1 MTLRTFRGGLSL
13 LGGARAVG
21 TEPGEDWE
29 EDGARRAWGAGAPQG
44 GEEQPSRGADH
55 APPLKPLPFL
65 QDRLRNTQPPWRLLR
80 LQPSVPSDRQFT
92 PEAPQTVLWRNPLA
106 SPHWPPAGGPTPR
119 GGGRE
124 DSRNQPGRGPAPG
137 AAPGPLPGLLRL
149 LLPSAPG
156 TDPSL
161 GPHTRELGIPAPSA
175 PDARAPTRL
184 SARPPRPPRCWAG
197 TPSSRLPMEEGLGA
211 RGEDA
216 RRPLRRIQD
225 PSAGT
230 DTHAERRTE
239 RQTNRTPAASSSH
252 SGRPSSHFLIGDPLP
267 AAGRDTQTCASPPR
281 SRLLVTPPL
290 SDPFPSRAPAH
301 PVCPAQNCSSRPCA
315 SSAETPLFWASGE
328 TEQAPAEG
336 LALTSA
342 IWAPR
347 SDPTLTPHQAAVR
360 RVTSRCPSRG
370 SRGRHVF
377 PAGLKGGAPLTGPR
391 PHPRR
396 RGSLLHPRG
405 HPRPCALLFTLSGD
419 HGPAPGPWGSFQA
432 LSPLTRRFRG
442 RRWTGLPGAGLGVW
456 EGTEK

>member
-1 MTLRTFRGGLSL
+1 ME
-13 LGGARAVG
+13 A
-21 TEPGEDWE
+21 
-29 EDGARRAWGAGAPQG
+29 
-44 GEEQPSRGADH
+44 
-55 APPLKPLPFL
+55 
-65 QDRLRNTQPPWRLLR
+65 TQASA
-80 LQPSVPSDRQFT
+80 SVPSDRQFT
-92 PEAPQTVLWRNPLA
+92 PEAPQTVLWRNPLT

-239 RQTNRTPAASSSH
+239 RRTNRTPAASSSH

-267 AAGRDTQTCASPPR
+267 AARQRHPNVRPSTAQPASSDPAPRRPLPLQGARPPR
-281 SRLLVTPPL
+281 L
-290 SDPFPSRAPAH
+290 
-301 PVCPAQNCSSRPCA
+301 PAQNGSSRPCA

-377 PAGLKGGAPLTGPR
+377 PAGLKGGASLTGP
-391 PHPRR
+391 PAAPPPQGLSASPKGPPTSLCPALHSQWGPRAGA
-396 RGSLLHPRG
+396 GSLG
-405 HPRPCALLFTLSGD
+405 QF
-419 HGPAPGPWGSFQA
+419 PGPVA
-432 LSPLTRRFRG
+432 PDT
-442 RRWTGLPGAGLGVW
+442 
-456 EGTEK
+456 